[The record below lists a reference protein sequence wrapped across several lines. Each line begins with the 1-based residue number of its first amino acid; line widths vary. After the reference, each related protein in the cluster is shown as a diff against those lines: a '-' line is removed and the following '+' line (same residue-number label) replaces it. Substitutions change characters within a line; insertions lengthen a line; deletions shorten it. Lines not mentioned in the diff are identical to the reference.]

1 MAYHKFIFIILA
13 LFSFFFTGCSSK
25 TTVVLLD
32 SGKSQ
37 NAIIV
42 STLKGSSR
50 LDTVGSFVELKG
62 KESVPSQTKTMS
74 KKEIKSRFS
83 NVLEA
88 SPKKAISY
96 MLYFK
101 SGSIELTKESN
112 SILEK
117 ALKSI
122 KERSPCMVDII
133 GHTDTVGSNEDNLKV
148 SLKRA
153 KHIQSIVKKR
163 GIEVVELTIRGYG
176 EEDLLIKTADNIEEA
191 QNRSVEIFIK

>member
-62 KESVPSQTKTMS
+62 KESVPSQAKTMS